1 MSFNEHADAFDTLM
15 KDYMPDDSG
24 DNQEVPT
31 EEAPEDDGD
40 GEDSAAAQEDEA
52 PTEETNPPEDDGE
65 ANPDEDGSE
74 DEHEDDQEHKKGKK
88 SARERINEVVAQR
101 RAAERE
107 RDAEKAAREAL
118 EARIAALEAGK
129 DEKPKTPVKDVAPA
143 GAEFGIPEPTV
154 DDVDDS
160 GESKYPLGEFDPKYI
175 RDLGRYD
182 RAVERA
188 YEAKVAAENAARTAA
203 QQEADVLFTEWDKK
217 LTAAEKTSPTI
228 RQKAANL
235 VDTFADVPAEHGQAL
250 AQAIMTLDNGP
261 AVLEYLADNLDEA
274 DEIIQLPVARGMIR
288 LGKLDALFV
297 EDHVET
303 APPVKQTKAPPPPS
317 ALARGRG
324 TSTSGGP
331 NTLYDKMLKDFR

>member
-1 MSFNEHADAFDTLM
+1 MSSNEHTDAFDNLM
-15 KDYMPDDSG
+15 KDFMPAETG
-24 DNQEVPT
+24 ENQEAPT
-31 EEAPEDDGD
+31 EEAVEDDSDGD
-40 GEDSAAAQEDEA
+40 DSAAAQEDEDQKEGEDSQEDTEDA
-52 PTEETNPPEDDGE
+52 DSDEDHDDDDTEEDE
-65 ANPDEDGSE
+65 AP
-74 DEHEDDQEHKKGKK
+74 KKGKK

-118 EARIAALEAGK
+118 EARLSALEAAK
-129 DEKPKTPVKDVAPA
+129 DDTPKTPVKDVVPV

-154 DDVDDS
+154 DDVDDN

-188 YEAKVAAENAARTAA
+188 YEAKVAADNAVRTAA
-203 QQEADVLFTEWDKK
+203 QQEADVLFEEWNTK

-274 DEIIQLPVARGMIR
+274 DEIIKLPAARAMIR

-297 EDHVET
+297 EEHVEKVQ
-303 APPVKQTKAPPPPS
+303 PIKQTKAPPPPS
-317 ALARGRG
+317 AMARGRG
-324 TSTSGGP
+324 TATSGGP

>member
-1 MSFNEHADAFDTLM
+1 MSFNENADAFDTLM
-15 KDYMPDDSG
+15 KDYLPEESG
-24 DNQEVPT
+24 ENQETPA
-31 EEAPEDDGD
+31 EEVPEDDGD
-40 GEDSAAAQEDEA
+40 GEDSAAAQEDEDQNEGEDA
-52 PTEETNPPEDDGE
+52 NEDTEGADS
-65 ANPDEDGSE
+65 DEDHDDEDSE
-74 DEHEDDQEHKKGKK
+74 EDSAPKKGKK

-297 EDHVET
+297 EEHVET